1 MNKTT
6 VINFLAS
13 ERNYIG
19 IYLGSFLSACAI
31 SSAFTALPFVIK
43 HFEGSDTAAGTS
55 VSAFHLL
62 YLLFCIP
69 AALFVDRMRPKITV
83 IMSLLI
89 QASICLLIWLTVR
102 YNDFEHYDPIRV
114 IIWLSGLWGL
124 ALVFLWPPLMGWF
137 STGYEGKNLNRKLGI
152 YNTSWSSGTTI
163 GPLIGGYLTSVDI
176 KLALASAGTMLLL
189 AALMIS
195 FSRKPHARQH
205 LMFTTVEGDISDLSL
220 PKFRIAARITFF
232 AGFVCLGLCRAPLGM
247 LMRYELAFTAAHFGS
262 VLSIIALMSTIS
274 FFVLGKCHAWHYK
287 NCPVYVAQAGLI
299 MALLLI
305 IYSGRLAT
313 LYLAA
318 GLIGVCTAFF
328 YTSHMF
334 YGVSAT
340 KRRSGAMAVHEIIL
354 SAGIG
359 IGAYM
364 GGYLNDA
371 FGRRYAPYLFGLAII
386 AVSVATQLFLNC
398 CIEKRH
404 SQEGLIHFEK

>member
-6 VINFLAS
+6 VINFLSS

-69 AALFVDRMRPKITV
+69 AALFVDRLRPKVTV
-83 IMSLLI
+83 IISLLT

-102 YNDFEHYDPIRV
+102 YNDFERYDPVWV

-152 YNTSWSSGTTI
+152 YNTSWSSGSTI
-163 GPLIGGYLTSVDI
+163 GPLIGGYLTSIDI

-195 FSRKPHARQH
+195 FSRKPYGRQQPI
-205 LMFTTVEGDISDLSL
+205 FPTVEGDISDPSL
-220 PKFRIAARITFF
+220 PKFRVAARITLF

-247 LMRYELAFTAAHFGS
+247 LMRYELAFTEAHFGMA
-262 VLSIIALMSTIS
+262 LSFIALMSTIT
-274 FFVLGKCHAWHYK
+274 FFVLGKWHAWHYR
-287 NCPVYVAQAGLI
+287 NYPVFVAQAGI
-299 MALLLI
+299 IAALQLI
-305 IYSGRLAT
+305 IYSERLTT

-318 GLIGVCTAFF
+318 CLIGIFTAYF

-386 AVSVATQLFLNC
+386 AVSVATQLLLNF
-398 CIEKRH
+398 CIDKRH
-404 SQEGLIHFEK
+404 SRQGSIVFQ

>member
-6 VINFLAS
+6 VINFLES

-43 HFEGSDTAAGTS
+43 YFEGSDTAAGTS

-62 YLLFCIP
+62 YLLVCIP
-69 AALFVDRMRPKITV
+69 AALFVDRLRPKITV
-83 IMSLLI
+83 ITSLLI
-89 QASICLLIWLTVR
+89 QAAICLLIWTTVR
-102 YNDFEHYDPIRV
+102 FNHFERYDPITV

-152 YNTSWSSGTTI
+152 YNTSWSSGSTL
-163 GPLIGGYLTSVDI
+163 GPLIGGYLTSIDI
-176 KLALASAGTMLLL
+176 KLSLAAAATMLLL

-195 FSRKPHARQH
+195 FSRKLHTQLHRVVP
-205 LMFTTVEGDISDLSL
+205 VVDDDISDPSL
-220 PKFRIAARITFF
+220 PTFRVTARITLLAAFI
-232 AGFVCLGLCRAPLGM
+232 CLGLCRAPLGM
-247 LMRYELAFTAAHFGS
+247 LMRYELAFTEAHFGS
-262 VLSIIALMSTIS
+262 VLSIIALMSTIA

-287 NCPVYVAQAGLI
+287 NCPVLVAQAGLVV
-299 MALLLI
+299 ALLMIL
-305 IYSGRLAT
+305 YSGGLVT

-359 IGAYM
+359 VGAYV

-371 FGRRYAPYLFGLAII
+371 VGRRYAPYMFGLVIV
-386 AVSVATQLFLNC
+386 AVSVATQLLLNF

-404 SQEGLIHFEK
+404 RRQAMLHFEK